1 METMAHSDSK
11 EAPRSWSFYAPSYAR
26 ILRTFR
32 NGPGLVAAHHRRADC
47 DRAVLWNGEVIE
59 NLPGRSGFVNTIVEI
74 WGVQAYAAPEFYRP
88 KNDDVIIDLGANL
101 GLFARWALHCAPRA
115 RISAFEPFPENVPML
130 RRNVAAYGATVKV
143 YPFAVGARSGE
154 STMIDGGASISHQL
168 GASGMGPK
176 VKVVTLREALDLTG
190 SSDIDF
196 VKMDI
201 EGSEHDIF
209 AELIEPELLG
219 RIKHIAVEYHDHLR
233 PGTLKLVRER
243 LAPTHREVSVE
254 HSGQGYSL
262 ILASLKALPGI
273 VRQIP

>member
-130 RRNVAAYGATVKV
+130 RRNVAAWNRPADSLGR
-143 YPFAVGARSGE
+143 AVAAILGVSAFYHDSAAALVVDGDVTLSPPRRRTLHAQEARSWL
-154 STMIDGGASISHQL
+154 SVPRH
-168 GASGMGPK
+168 
-176 VKVVTLREALDLTG
+176 TG
-190 SSDIDF
+190 LSP
-196 VKMDI
+196 
-201 EGSEHDIF
+201 
-209 AELIEPELLG
+209 AG
-219 RIKHIAVEYHDHLR
+219 RA
-233 PGTLKLVRER
+233 
-243 LAPTHREVSVE
+243 
-254 HSGQGYSL
+254 
-262 ILASLKALPGI
+262 
-273 VRQIP
+273 